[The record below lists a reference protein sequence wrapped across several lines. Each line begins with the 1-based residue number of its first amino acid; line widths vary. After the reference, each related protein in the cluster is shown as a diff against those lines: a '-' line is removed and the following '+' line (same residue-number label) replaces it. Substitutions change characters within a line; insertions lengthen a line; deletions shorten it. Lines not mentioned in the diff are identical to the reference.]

1 MSPGPALSTLATK
14 DGGANDGGRKPD
26 QPATL
31 PLDSKGTMT
40 MRTIED
46 IAQLWA
52 DRIDTIR
59 TQPYQ

>member
-1 MSPGPALSTLATK
+1 
-14 DGGANDGGRKPD
+14 
-26 QPATL
+26 
-31 PLDSKGTMT
+31 MT